1 MHCAYIDSS
10 VETHNLL
17 RWNGILMMTW
27 HSHEHMTF
35 CIADADGM
43 RLMPAAVVDLEG
55 VVAGVD
61 TT

>member
-1 MHCAYIDSS
+1 
-10 VETHNLL
+10 
-17 RWNGILMMTW
+17 MMTW